1 MNKTKRYCVSNIDR
15 PGIYIL
21 FDDEQAVYVGQ
32 SLLPYERIGVHIRQ
46 KKMIF
51 NSFRILKCSKE
62 KLNYW
67 ESYLIYNL
75 YPRYNVKG
83 KDGKSL
89 DKLRKKAYKTSNNH
103 KRKKPI
109 FLTTSDNVQISFGN
123 ETSCHVEEYARSLGY
138 NSWDQYVIDNKNLF
152 QTSRVNPDVAEAFR
166 EARKYKQLLS
176 MTKQSS

>member
-1 MNKTKRYCVSNIDR
+1 MNKTKRYCLSNIDR

-21 FDDEQAVYVGQ
+21 FDDEQVVYVGK
-32 SLLPYERIGVHIRQ
+32 SLMPFGRIGQHIKQ

-62 KLNYW
+62 KLDYW
-67 ESYLIYNL
+67 ESYLIFNL
-75 YPRYNVKG
+75 YPRYNVRG
-83 KDGKSL
+83 ISGENL
-89 DKLRKKAYKTSNNH
+89 DKLRKKTYKTSNNH
-103 KRKKPI
+103 KRKKALI
-109 FLTTSDNVQISFGN
+109 LTTNDNVQISFGN
-123 ETSCHVEEYARSLGY
+123 ETSCNVEEYARSCGY
-138 NSWDQYVIDNKNLF
+138 SSWDQYVIDNKNLF